1 MEVKELLVVFEKMY
15 LQENEIKEKITIRVQ
30 IVFTLIL
37 AVITVSSYMLRMLD
51 LDRYVFVGAT
61 IIASLVIFFA
71 SLGVS
76 LNYAIRAF
84 WGNTFKQMPPA
95 LEVKG
100 YCSALVSYNEEVE
113 KAIQEGDGDGGSVQ
127 AVDVRSEVD
136 TYLSNAYEECATHNS
151 EVNQERSRKV
161 HEAFK
166 LLLCS
171 FVPLGVAGVL
181 FVGFD
186 MDVSSPRKNYQVID
200 KYVGDQIGKVERGI
214 AIIADHAEKSK
225 GVKMSDK
232 DKSNTDSA
240 KQPTSTPA
248 PIKTSGPTKPDAPRV
263 RIVLED
269 DRSQSFEVNDEW
281 RQK

>member
-1 MEVKELLVVFEKMY
+1 MDVKELLGVFEKMY

-30 IVFTLIL
+30 ILFTLIL

-51 LDRYVFVGAT
+51 LDRYVFIGAA
-61 IIASLVIFFA
+61 IIASLVVFFA
-71 SLGVS
+71 GLTVS
-76 LNYAIRAF
+76 SKYAIRAF

-100 YCSALVSYNEEVE
+100 YCSALVSYNDEIE
-113 KAIQEGDGDGGSVQ
+113 KAVREGDGLGAE
-127 AVDVRSEVD
+127 AVDVRSEID

-161 HEAFK
+161 HESFK
-166 LLLCS
+166 WLLFS
-171 FVPLGVAGVL
+171 FAPLGVAGIL

-200 KYVGDQIGKVERGI
+200 KYVGDQIGKVERSI
-214 AIIADHAEKSK
+214 ALIANQKEKLKEVQMSEKNK
-225 GVKMSDK
+225 GNV
-232 DKSNTDSA
+232 DSA
-240 KQPTSTPA
+240 KQPTEAPA
-248 PIKTSGPTKPDAPRV
+248 PIKTSGPIKPDAPRV

-269 DRSQSFEVNDEW
+269 DRSQSFEVSNES

>member
-30 IVFTLIL
+30 IVFTLML
-37 AVITVSSYMLRMLD
+37 AVITVSGYMLRMLD
-51 LDRYVFVGAT
+51 LDRYIFVGAA
-61 IIASLVIFFA
+61 IIASLVVFFA
-71 SLGVS
+71 GLAVS
-76 LNYAIRAF
+76 SKYAIRAF

-100 YCSALVSYNEEVE
+100 YCNALVSYNEEVE
-113 KAIQEGDGDGGSVQ
+113 KAIQDGDGVGAE

-161 HEAFK
+161 HESFK
-166 LLLCS
+166 WLLVS
-171 FVPLGVAGVL
+171 FAPLGIAGVL
-181 FVGFD
+181 FIGFD

-200 KYVGDQIGKVERGI
+200 KYVGDQIGKVERSI
-214 AIIADHAEKSK
+214 ALIASRTEELK
-225 GVKMSDK
+225 GVQMSEK
-232 DKSNTDSA
+232 DKVNVSPA
-240 KQPTSTPA
+240 KQTTSAPA
-248 PIKTSGPTKPDAPRV
+248 PIKTSEPAKPDAPRV

-269 DRSQSFEVNDEW
+269 DRSQSFEVSNES
-281 RQK
+281 RKK